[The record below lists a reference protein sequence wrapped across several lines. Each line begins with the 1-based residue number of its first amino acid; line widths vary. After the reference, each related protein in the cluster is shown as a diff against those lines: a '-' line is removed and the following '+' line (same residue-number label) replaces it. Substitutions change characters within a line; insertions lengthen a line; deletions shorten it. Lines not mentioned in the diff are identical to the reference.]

1 MIHLLRPFQPLGRSR
16 SISRSP
22 RFIAMLSYQ
31 FSSSDPQQWVDQ
43 QLSGAH
49 LHDARRNHRAV
60 AIGQAFARHP
70 GKSIPQMF
78 SRKYEIDATYGFFK
92 RPEATPD
99 NLQAGHRRLIRQE
112 ASRPGR
118 TFLFLEDTSELSWP
132 GNQPIAGLGPI
143 GSGAQGLQGFLLH
156 SVLGVRWPERAAA
169 DETGRRP
176 PVEVLGVADQQYH
189 VRKPRPKGKPKGDAR
204 ARTRREFE
212 SELWDRAGAR
222 LGRPPRGVRWVRVAG
237 RGLFGSASRE

>member
-1 MIHLLRPFQPLGRSR
+1 
-16 SISRSP
+16 
-22 RFIAMLSYQ
+22 MLSYQ
-31 FSSSDPQQWVDQ
+31 FSSSDPQQWVGQ

-49 LHDARRNHRAV
+49 LHDARRNHRAA

-112 ASRPGR
+112 AGRPGR
-118 TFLFLEDTSELSWP
+118 TFLFLENISERSWP
-132 GNQPIAGLGPI
+132 GNQPIAGRGPI
-143 GSGAQGLQGFLLH
+143 GSGTQGLQGFLLH
-156 SVLGVRWPERAAA
+156 SVLGVRWPEPAAA
-169 DETGRRP
+169 DEAGRRP

-222 LGRPPRGVRWVRVAG
+222 LGRPPQGDALGARGRPRGRYLRVSARLSG
-237 RGLFGSASRE
+237 TGSGFCGALGP